1 MKRRKNKNSLLQLR
15 DDIYVNI
22 NNIDTIVRTDV
33 DPKTNNTLGDPIYI
47 IYLKNSKYSWVSV
60 SISEFNNLI
69 KPYI

>member
-33 DPKTNNTLGDPIYI
+33 DPKTNNILGDPIYI

-60 SISEFNNLI
+60 SISEFNDLI

>member
-15 DDIYVNI
+15 YDIYVNI

-33 DPKTNNTLGDPIYI
+33 DPKTNNTLDKPIYI

>member
-33 DPKTNNTLGDPIYI
+33 DPKTNNTLDTPIYI